1 MMFRSKEE
9 LTIIINKSIELLRP
23 FLHADGGDMEL
34 TEITDDYVVRVKLL
48 GACSDCTMS
57 FMTLKSGLEEALKV
71 SAPEIKSVES
81 VDEVTTV

>member
-81 VDEVTTV
+81 VDEVTTL

>member
-1 MMFRSKEE
+1 MIFRSKEE